1 MLRALTGLWK
11 DEDGP
16 TTVEYA
22 LLLVLVSI
30 VAIAAWTNLGTA
42 VRDRANYAAVTVNT
56 GAAPTP

>member
-30 VAIAAWTNLGTA
+30 VAIAAWSRLGS
-42 VRDRANYAAVTVNT
+42 NVTV
-56 GAAPTP
+56 AANRAADNIAVPST

>member
-22 LLLVLVSI
+22 LMLVLVSI
-30 VAIAAWTNLGTA
+30 VAIAAWARLGTNVTIA
-42 VRDRANYAAVTVNT
+42 ANTAADNI
-56 GAAPTP
+56 AIP

>member
-30 VAIAAWTNLGTA
+30 VAIAAWSSLGGS
-42 VRDRANYAAVTVNT
+42 VKAAAQNASDTVNA
-56 GAAPTP
+56 GV